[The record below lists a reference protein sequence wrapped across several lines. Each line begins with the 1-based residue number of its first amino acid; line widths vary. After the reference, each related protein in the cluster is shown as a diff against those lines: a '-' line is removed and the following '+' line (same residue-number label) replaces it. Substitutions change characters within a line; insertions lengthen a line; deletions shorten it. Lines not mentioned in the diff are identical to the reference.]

1 MVKYDK
7 FRTNI
12 DEELEGLGAIEYELV
27 VSTEVGDDY
36 HTEEGGV
43 LSVMVVGP
51 EQLPV
56 SMREELGKLRA
67 LEYLGELEGDIDTI
81 EDALTYSKINSKI
94 GIEDIN
100 ISEESEY
107 AKRVSEDD
115 MLERFTADDL
125 EVINMGVLVYE

>member
-12 DEELEGLGAIEYELV
+12 DDELEGLGAIEYELV

-36 HTEEGGV
+36 RADGNRI

-67 LEYLGELEGDIDTI
+67 LEHIGELEGDIDTI

-94 GIEDIN
+94 GIEDVN

-115 MLERFTADDL
+115 MLERFSADDL

>member
-36 HTEEGGV
+36 HTEEGRV